1 MLRLLRWLAVGVL
14 AVAASACATMNV
26 SSHVEPGLDF
36 TQYKSWAWGAAD
48 ALPTSDPRLDD
59 AFFRDHLQGA
69 VERELARRGLGQ
81 PEPSGAPDIL
91 VHHHANVT
99 PRIDVNRGDPTT
111 GACYDGDC
119 RVRVLEQEV
128 GTIMIDVLDARTKR
142 LIWRGWAQTSV
153 EGVLGDPEK
162 VGDRVAK
169 AVTAMFKRFPRSL

>member
-1 MLRLLRWLAVGVL
+1 MLRLLRWSAVVVFGL
-14 AVAASACATMNV
+14 AASACATMNV
-26 SSHVEPGLDF
+26 SSHVEQGLDF
-36 TQYKSWAWGAAD
+36 TQYKTWAWGKAD

-69 VERELARRGLGQ
+69 VERELSRRGLGQ
-81 PEPSGAPDIL
+81 PEASGAPDLLI
-91 VHHHANVT
+91 HHHANVT

-153 EGVLGDPEK
+153 EGVLGDADK

>member
-1 MLRLLRWLAVGVL
+1 MLRLLRWSAVVVFAL
-14 AVAASACATMNV
+14 TASACATMNV
-26 SSHVEPGLDF
+26 SSHVERGLDF
-36 TQYKSWAWGAAD
+36 TQYKSWGWGTPD
-48 ALPTSDPRLDD
+48 ALPTSDPRLND

-69 VERELARRGLGQ
+69 VERELVRRGLGR
-81 PEPSGAPDIL
+81 PESGTPDLL

-128 GTIMIDVLDARTKR
+128 GTIMIDVIDARTKR

-153 EGVLGDPEK
+153 EGVLGNPEK
-162 VGDRVAK
+162 LGDRVAK
-169 AVTAMFKRFPRSL
+169 AVSGMFKRFPRSM